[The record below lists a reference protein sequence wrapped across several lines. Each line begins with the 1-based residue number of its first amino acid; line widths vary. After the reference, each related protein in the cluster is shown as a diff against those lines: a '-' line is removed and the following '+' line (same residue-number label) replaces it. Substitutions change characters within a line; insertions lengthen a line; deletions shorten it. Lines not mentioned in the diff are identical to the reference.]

1 VTSTQTSETRGRQNR
16 RLISPVTLRI
26 LAINVLALG
35 SLVAG
40 TLYLDKYRENLIDAE
55 LTALATQAEMFAV
68 ALSEGAVA
76 EATSGQYRVSK
87 ISHQML
93 RRLVQTTG
101 TRARLFDANGRLVA
115 DSRRLARAG
124 GAVDIEVLPP
134 LDGDDTSLDGVFKK
148 IDRVLGRWFG
158 RLAYPPYR
166 ESTRQ
171 NARDYPEMIAALRG
185 DYVKTVRAAG
195 RDHIIL
201 GVAVPV
207 QCYKQVLGALKL
219 TIGSR
224 RIEGALYEVRRD
236 ILQVFVVIL
245 AITVLL
251 SIYLAG
257 TIARPLRRLA
267 AAAELMRRDHSRRHQ
282 IPDMTAR
289 GDEIGEL
296 SATLIDMTE
305 ALWQRMDAIE
315 RFAADVS
322 HEIKN
327 PLTSL
332 RSAVETTARIK
343 DPDQQRKLMTVIET
357 DVLRLDR
364 LISDISDA
372 SRIDAELSRAEIGE
386 VDLGSM
392 LLTLA
397 DIHNAT
403 TEDGPRVKLIGIGG
417 AAWPICVSGNDG
429 RLAQVFRNLLSNAA
443 SFSSK
448 PGVITISAT
457 CGGDGVTIYID
468 DDGPGVTA
476 GMEQMIFRRFYT
488 ERRDGEEF
496 GSHSGLGLSIS
507 QQIVKTHGGS
517 LTAANRI
524 AKGGSVLGARFS
536 VWMPTL

>member
-1 VTSTQTSETRGRQNR
+1 MSTPTSETRGRPKR
-16 RLISPVTLRI
+16 RLISPITLRI
-26 LAINVLALG
+26 LAINVLALVL
-35 SLVAG
+35 LVAG
-40 TLYLDKYRENLIDAE
+40 TLYLDKYRENLIEAE

-68 ALSEGAVA
+68 ALSEGAIA
-76 EATSGQYRVSK
+76 ETASGQYRVSE

-101 TRARLFDANGRLVA
+101 TRARLFGANGRLVA
-115 DSRRLARAG
+115 DSRRLVGAG
-124 GAVDIEVLPP
+124 GAVDIEELDLPG
-134 LDGDDTSLDGVFKK
+134 DDDTSLDGVLNM

-158 RLAYPPYR
+158 RAAYPPYR

-171 NARDYPEMIAALRG
+171 HARNYPEMIAALGG
-185 DYVKTVRAAG
+185 DYVKTVRAVG
-195 RDHIIL
+195 RDHIML

-207 QCYKQVLGALKL
+207 QRYKQVLGALQL

-224 RIEGALYEVRRD
+224 GIEKALYEVRRD

-257 TIARPLRRLA
+257 TIARPLLRLA
-267 AAAELMRRDHSRRHQ
+267 AAAERVRRDHSRQHK

-343 DPDQQRKLMTVIET
+343 DPDQQRKLMTIIQE
-357 DVLRLDR
+357 DVSRLDR
-364 LISDISDA
+364 LIGDISDA
-372 SRIDAELSRAEIGE
+372 SRIDAELSRGELGE
-386 VDLGSM
+386 VDLNMM

-397 DIHNAT
+397 DIHNST
-403 TEDGPRVKLIGIGG
+403 TEGGPRVELHGIGADAPALIVG
-417 AAWPICVSGNDG
+417 GIEG
-429 RLAQVFRNLLSNAA
+429 RLAQVFRNLMTNAA
-443 SFSSK
+443 SFSPKS
-448 PGVITISAT
+448 GIILISAKRD
-457 CGGDGVTIYID
+457 GDGLTVDIE
-468 DDGPGVTA
+468 DDGPGIAA
-476 GMEQMIFRRFYT
+476 GMEQTIFRRFYT
-488 ERRDGEEF
+488 ERRDDEKF

-507 QQIVKTHGGS
+507 RQIVETHSGT
-517 LTAANRI
+517 LTAANRT
-524 AKGGSVLGARFS
+524 ADDGSVLGARFT
-536 VWMPTL
+536 VWLPTS